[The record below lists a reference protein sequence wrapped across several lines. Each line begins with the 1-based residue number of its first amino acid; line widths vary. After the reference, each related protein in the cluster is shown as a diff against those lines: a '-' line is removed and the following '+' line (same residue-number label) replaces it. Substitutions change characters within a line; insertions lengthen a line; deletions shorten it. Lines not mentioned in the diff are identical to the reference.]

1 MPLFRKILIANRGEI
16 AVRVIRACRELGI
29 RTVAVYSE
37 IDRGSMHVRL
47 ADEAICIGPA
57 RVADSYLNI
66 PSILSAAE
74 VTDSDAIH
82 PGYGFLSENPQ
93 FAEACSKSRIAFIGP
108 TADNIRLGGNKARA
122 KQVMKKHGIPVVPG
136 SDGILNDKKA
146 TMAIARKIG
155 FPIIVK
161 ASAGGGGRGM
171 RVVYDEMQLDQALTA
186 AETEAMASFGN
197 GDLYIEKYIPNIRH
211 IEVQIAVDRE
221 GNVLQ
226 LGERDC
232 SVQRRHQKLLE
243 ESPSPIITE
252 KLRDKFGKYAVKAAE
267 ALRYRNLGTIEFIFD
282 KEENIYFMEINT
294 RVQVEHPVTEM
305 VTGIDIIK
313 EQIRLATGLPLSIKQ
328 RNMHL
333 RGHSIECRIN
343 AEDPFTFVPSPGK
356 ISFYYQPGG
365 PGIRV
370 DSSIYCGY
378 TVPPHYDSLIAK
390 LIAYGSNR
398 KEAIDRMRRA
408 LGEYRIEGIKTTIP
422 FHKTVLSN
430 PDFISGNFDTGYL
443 ERVNVKGP

>member
-29 RTVAVYSE
+29 KTVAVYSE
-37 IDRGSMHVRL
+37 IDRSSMHVRL

-57 RVADSYLNI
+57 RIADSYLNI

-122 KQVMKKHGIPVVPG
+122 KQLMKKHGIPVVPG
-136 SDGILNDKKA
+136 SDGVLNDKKA

-186 AETEAMASFGN
+186 AETEALASFGN

-232 SVQRRHQKLLE
+232 SVQRRHQKLIE

-252 KLRDKFGKYAVKAAE
+252 KFRDKFGKYAVKAAE
-267 ALRYRNLGTIEFIFD
+267 ALRYKNLGTIEFIFD

-328 RNMHL
+328 RNMRL